1 MEITPIARIH
11 SDFNTKFGIPRQSGL
26 AHTTAEIIFEPGYRT
41 AEAVRGL
48 EGFSRIWIIWEFSEN
63 TEKVKKNWSPTVR
76 PPRLGGNI
84 RMGVFATRSP
94 FRPNSLGLSCVE
106 LNSVEIRKD
115 LGPVLTVTGADL
127 MDGTP
132 IYDIK
137 PYIPSSDSF
146 PDAQG
151 GFTDSHPFSHLD
163 VVFPENLL
171 RKISEKKR
179 AGLLEV
185 LAEDP
190 RPSYQKDP
198 ERIYGISFDH
208 ADIRFR
214 VEGRT
219 LTVLEVNVK

>member
-1 MEITPIARIH
+1 
-11 SDFNTKFGIPRQSGL
+11 
-26 AHTTAEIIFEPGYRT
+26 
-41 AEAVRGL
+41 
-48 EGFSRIWIIWEFSEN
+48 
-63 TEKVKKNWSPTVR
+63 
-76 PPRLGGNI
+76 
-84 RMGVFATRSP
+84 
-94 FRPNSLGLSCVE
+94 
-106 LNSVEIRKD
+106 
-115 LGPVLTVTGADL
+115 VLTVTGADL

-151 GFTDSHPFSHLD
+151 RDLQTRTLFSHLD